1 MAHRS
6 TSEAVALY
14 GTGEAVTAAGSGDI
28 YEVTLFKYINT
39 DDITGFVIAGSCLTD
54 LADELD
60 GLYAGLFKLTLQRLV
75 YFVLFNIAE
84 TDLYSIVAVA
94 FYGLIADDDVV
105 AGLDDRYRDEL
116 AFLGKDL
123 GHAQLSA

>member
-39 DDITGFVIAGSCLTD
+39 DDTP
-54 LADELD
+54 
-60 GLYAGLFKLTLQRLV
+60 
-75 YFVLFNIAE
+75 VL
-84 TDLYSIVAVA
+84 
-94 FYGLIADDDVV
+94 
-105 AGLDDRYRDEL
+105 
-116 AFLGKDL
+116 
-123 GHAQLSA
+123 